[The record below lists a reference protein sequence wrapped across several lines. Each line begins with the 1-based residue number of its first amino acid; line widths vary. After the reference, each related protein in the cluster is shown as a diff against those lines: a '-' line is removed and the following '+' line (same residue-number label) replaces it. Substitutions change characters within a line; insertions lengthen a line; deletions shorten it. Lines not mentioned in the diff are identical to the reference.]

1 MLSKLLEMLRRY
13 EMACPGDKVVCALSG
28 GADSVALLYAMYLL
42 KDRLGISLA
51 AAHFNHHLRG
61 GESDRDAQ
69 FSQRLCQRLDIP
81 FYLGEG
87 EITPGKKGLE
97 NAARE
102 ARYDFLLRLPGKIFT
117 AHTADDNGETVLM
130 RLIRG
135 TGLKGLGGIPPVSGR
150 LYRPMLTV
158 TRREVE
164 AFLKENN
171 LRHIEDSSNGSDDF
185 LRNRVRHEIMPLL
198 LRENP
203 RIGENLSAMALG
215 LRLDEEYLSSQT
227 EGKLPDIPT
236 LRTIHP
242 ALRRRLLAAFLIR
255 QGVREPEQSHIALAE
270 SLVFSDN
277 PSARGNFPGNVVI
290 ARSYD
295 RLVKAERAEEIPE
308 IELPCPGSAALP
320 WAGLTVTC
328 READALENGKD
339 VFTVAVQGRM
349 ILRSR
354 KTGDTLRLSG
364 GDKSL
369 KKRMIDE
376 KIPAAQRGR
385 IPVLADEYGIL
396 GVYGMGADIHRRAKS
411 LPAVTVRFIKND
423 TGRKQNGK

>member
-1 MLSKLLEMLRRY
+1 MLNKLLEMLRRY
-13 EMACPGDKVVCALSG
+13 EMVSPGDRVVCALSG

-42 KDRLGISLA
+42 KDRLGITLS

-61 GESDRDAQ
+61 EEADRDAD
-69 FSQRLCQRLDIP
+69 FSRNLCQRLDIP

-87 EITPGKKGLE
+87 DVVPGKKGLE

-102 ARYDFLLRLPGKIFT
+102 ARYDFLLSLPGKIFT
-117 AHTADDNGETVLM
+117 AHTANDNGETVLM

-158 TRREVE
+158 TRRDVE

-185 LRNRVRHEIMPLL
+185 LRNRIRHEIMPLL
-198 LRENP
+198 SRENP

-215 LRLDEEYLSSQT
+215 LRLDEEYLSMQA
-227 EGKLPDIPT
+227 EGELPDVTT
-236 LRTIHP
+236 LRGLHP
-242 ALRRRLLAAFLIR
+242 ALRRRCLAAFLIR
-255 QGVREPEQSHIALAE
+255 QGIREPEQSHIALAE

-290 ARSYD
+290 ARAYD
-295 RLVKAERAEEIPE
+295 RLVKQEAAEEIQE
-308 IELPCPGSAALP
+308 RVLPCPGSVFLP

-328 READALENGKD
+328 QEADGLENGKD
-339 VFTVAVQGRM
+339 VFTVTPQGRM

-354 KTGDTLRLSG
+354 RTGDTLRLSG
-364 GDKSL
+364 GEKSL

-385 IPVLADEYGIL
+385 IPVLADEAGIL
-396 GVYGMGADIHRRAKS
+396 GVYSMGTDLRRRAKS
-411 LPAVTVRFIKND
+411 LPAVTVRFIK
-423 TGRKQNGK
+423 TGRKPNGK

>member
-1 MLSKLLEMLRRY
+1 MLNKLLEMLRRY
-13 EMACPGDKVVCALSG
+13 GMLFPGEQVVCALSG

-42 KDRLGISLA
+42 KDRLGVSVS

-61 GESDRDAQ
+61 EESDRDAR
-69 FSQRLCQRLDIP
+69 FSQSLCERLDIP
-81 FYLGEG
+81 FFLGEG
-87 EITPGKKGLE
+87 EVTPGKKGLE

-102 ARYDFLLRLPGKIFT
+102 ARYDFLLSLPGKIFT

-158 TRREVE
+158 TRQEVE
-164 AFLKENN
+164 TFLKGNN

-185 LRNRVRHEIMPLL
+185 LRNRIRHEIMPLL
-198 LRENP
+198 SRENP

-215 LRLDEEYLSSQT
+215 LRLDEDCLSGQT
-227 EGKLPDIPT
+227 AGEFPDIPT
-236 LRTIHP
+236 LRALHP
-242 ALRRRLLAAFLIR
+242 ALRRRFLAGFLIR

-290 ARSYD
+290 ARAYD
-295 RLVKAERAEEIPE
+295 RLTKVEAAGEIPE
-308 IELPCPGSAALP
+308 VVLSCPGSVFLP

-328 READALENGKD
+328 READNLENGKE
-339 VFTVAVQGRM
+339 VFTVCPRGQM

-354 KTGDTLRLSG
+354 LPGDSLRLSG
-364 GDKSL
+364 GNKSL

-376 KIPAAQRGR
+376 KIPAARRSR
-385 IPVLADEYGIL
+385 IPVLADEQGVL
-396 GVYGMGADIHRRAKS
+396 GVYGMGADIGRRAKL

-423 TGRKQNGK
+423 IGRKQNGK

>member
-1 MLSKLLEMLRRY
+1 MLNKLLEMLRRY
-13 EMACPGDKVVCALSG
+13 EMVSPGDQVVCALSG

-42 KDRLGISLA
+42 KDRLEITLS

-61 GESDRDAQ
+61 EESDRDAV
-69 FSQRLCQRLDIP
+69 FSRNLCQRLDIP

-87 EITPGKKGLE
+87 DVVPGKKGLE

-102 ARYDFLLRLPGKIFT
+102 ARYDFLLSLPGKIFT

-164 AFLKENN
+164 EFLKENN
-171 LRHIEDSSNGSDDF
+171 LRHIEDSSNGGDDF
-185 LRNRVRHEIMPLL
+185 LRNRIRHEIMPLL
-198 LRENP
+198 SKENP
-203 RIGENLSAMALG
+203 RIGENLSAMALT
-215 LRLDEEYLSSQT
+215 LRLDEEFLSGRT
-227 EGKLPDIPT
+227 EGELPDVSA
-236 LRTIHP
+236 LRTLHP
-242 ALRRRLLAAFLIR
+242 ALRRRYLAAFLIR

-290 ARSYD
+290 ARAYD
-295 RLVKAERAEEIPE
+295 RLVRQEAAEEIRE
-308 IELPCPGSAALP
+308 AVLPCPGSLFLP
-320 WAGLTVTC
+320 WAELTVTC
-328 READALENGKD
+328 QEADAIENGKD
-339 VFTVAVQGRM
+339 VFTIVPQGQM
-349 ILRSR
+349 ILRTR
-354 KTGDTLRLSG
+354 RTGDTLRLSG
-364 GDKSL
+364 GEKSL

-376 KIPAAQRGR
+376 KIPAALRGR
-385 IPVLADEYGIL
+385 IPVLADEAGIL
-396 GVYGMGADIHRRAKS
+396 GVYSMGADLSRRAKS
-411 LPAVTVRFIKND
+411 LPAVTVRFIK
-423 TGRKQNGK
+423 TGRKPNGK

>member
-1 MLSKLLEMLRRY
+1 MLNKLLEMLRRY
-13 EMACPGDKVVCALSG
+13 EMVSPGDQVVCALSG

-42 KDRLGISLA
+42 KDRLGITLS

-61 GESDRDAQ
+61 EESNRDAD
-69 FSQRLCQRLDIP
+69 FSRNLCLRLDIP

-87 EITPGKKGLE
+87 DVVPGKKGLE

-102 ARYDFLLRLPGKIFT
+102 ARYDFLLSLPGKIFT

-158 TRREVE
+158 TQRDVE

-185 LRNRVRHEIMPLL
+185 LRNRIRHEIMPLL
-198 LRENP
+198 SRENP

-215 LRLDEEYLSSQT
+215 LRLDEEYLSMQT
-227 EGKLPDIPT
+227 EGELPDVPT
-236 LRTIHP
+236 LRRLHP
-242 ALRRRLLAAFLIR
+242 ALRRRILAAFLIR
-255 QGVREPEQSHIALAE
+255 QGIREPEQSHIALAE
-270 SLVFSDN
+270 GLVFSDN

-290 ARSYD
+290 ARAYD
-295 RLVKAERAEEIPE
+295 RLVKQEAAEEIRE
-308 IELPCPGSAALP
+308 LVLPCPGSVFLP
-320 WAGLTVTC
+320 WADLTVTC
-328 READALENGKD
+328 GEADGLENGKD
-339 VFTVAVQGRM
+339 VFTVAPQGRM
-349 ILRSR
+349 ILRTR
-354 KTGDTLRLSG
+354 RTGDTLRLSG
-364 GDKSL
+364 GEKSL

-385 IPVLADEYGIL
+385 IPVLEDDAGIL
-396 GVYGMGADIHRRAKS
+396 GVYSMGADLCRRAES
-411 LPAVTVRFIKND
+411 LPAVTVRFIK
-423 TGRKQNGK
+423 TGRKPNGK

>member
-1 MLSKLLEMLRRY
+1 MLNKLLEMLRRY
-13 EMACPGDKVVCALSG
+13 EMVSPGDEVVCALSG

-42 KDRLGISLA
+42 KDRLGITLS

-61 GESDRDAQ
+61 EESDRDAD
-69 FSQRLCQRLDIP
+69 FSRNLCLRLDIP

-87 EITPGKKGLE
+87 EVTPGKKGLE

-102 ARYDFLLRLPGKIFT
+102 ARYDFLLSLPGKIFT

-158 TRREVE
+158 TRRDVE
-164 AFLKENN
+164 EFLKENN

-185 LRNRVRHEIMPLL
+185 LRNRIRHEIMPILS
-198 LRENP
+198 RENP
-203 RIGENLSAMALG
+203 RIGENLSAMGLG
-215 LRLDEEYLSSQT
+215 LRLDEEYLSMQA
-227 EGKLPDIPT
+227 EGELPDVAA
-236 LRTIHP
+236 LRVLHP
-242 ALRRRLLAAFLIR
+242 AVRRRYLAAFLIR
-255 QGVREPEQSHIALAE
+255 QGVREPEQSHITLAE

-290 ARSYD
+290 ARAYD
-295 RLVKAERAEEIPE
+295 RLVKQEAAEEIQE
-308 IELPCPGSAALP
+308 LVLPCPGRVFLP
-320 WAGLTVTC
+320 WADLTVTC
-328 READALENGKD
+328 GEADGLENGKD
-339 VFTVAVQGRM
+339 VFTVAPQGRM
-349 ILRSR
+349 ILRTR
-354 KTGDTLRLSG
+354 RTGDTLRLSG
-364 GDKSL
+364 GEKSL

-385 IPVLADEYGIL
+385 IPVLADEAGIL
-396 GVYGMGADIHRRAKS
+396 GVYSMGADLGRRAKS
-411 LPAVTVRFIKND
+411 LPAVTVQFIK
-423 TGRKQNGK
+423 TGRKPNGK